1 LVKKL
6 RSFDLVL
13 RIRENLKCLVEPK
26 YFLKDLLPLLQNVK
40 QITICFTGKSFSEAL
55 MSYCG
60 LIDTRIRA
68 SDKDLPVMTK
78 ELYEM
83 LYLNCFYKELKWIK
97 T

>member
-1 LVKKL
+1 MVKKL

-40 QITICFTGKSFSEAL
+40 QITISFSEAL